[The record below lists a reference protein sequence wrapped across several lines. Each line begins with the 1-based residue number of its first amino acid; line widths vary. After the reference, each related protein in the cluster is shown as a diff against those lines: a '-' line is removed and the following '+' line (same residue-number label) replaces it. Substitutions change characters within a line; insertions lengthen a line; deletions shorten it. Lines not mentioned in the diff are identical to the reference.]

1 MLETPTLERWA
12 WGGRFQ
18 GGVKGGEGT
27 LGPGKWVVESGNGR
41 DRHHWNVN
49 SRTCALLWLR
59 SYVEPWKNGV
69 LSRDGRELEGIEG
82 HEWACIG
89 KREFSGEVDGLD
101 AKSEARGIRRSSSK
115 APRVLSG

>member
-1 MLETPTLERWA
+1 M
-12 WGGRFQ
+12 GRAIPRR
-18 GGVKGGEGT
+18 GKGGGEGT

-41 DRHHWNVN
+41 DRHRWNAN
-49 SRTCALLWLR
+49 SRTCTLLWLR